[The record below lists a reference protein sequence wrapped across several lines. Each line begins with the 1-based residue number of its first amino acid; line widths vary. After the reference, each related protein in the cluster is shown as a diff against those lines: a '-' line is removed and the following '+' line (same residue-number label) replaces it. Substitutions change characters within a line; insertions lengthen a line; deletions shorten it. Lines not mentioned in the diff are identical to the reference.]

1 MAAVSTVNLTIHKG
15 TYFEE
20 TFFLTAEDGLGL
32 NLNGASVIAR
42 IKKHPSTTQYYPFST
57 TLTIGDSS
65 VKISMAS
72 TITAALQSG
81 RNTYDILITSS
92 AGIISKVVEGNII
105 VQETVSV

>member
-1 MAAVSTVNLTIHKG
+1 MAAVSAVNLTIHKG

-42 IKKHPSTTQYYPFST
+42 IKKHSTTTQFYPFST

-72 TITAALQSG
+72 TVTSALQSG
-81 RNTYDILITSS
+81 RNIYDVILISS
-92 AGIISKVVEGNII
+92 VGLKSKVVEGNIL
-105 VQETVSV
+105 VYDTVSV

>member
-1 MAAVSTVNLTIHKG
+1 MAAVSAVNLIIHKG

-20 TFFLTAEDGLGL
+20 TFSLTAEDGLGL
-32 NLNGASVIAR
+32 NLNGASVVAR
-42 IKKHPSTTQYYPFST
+42 VKKHPTTTQYYPFST

-81 RNTYDILITSS
+81 RNTYDVILTSS
-92 AGIISKVVEGNII
+92 SGFKSKVVEGSIL
-105 VQETVSV
+105 VYDTVSV